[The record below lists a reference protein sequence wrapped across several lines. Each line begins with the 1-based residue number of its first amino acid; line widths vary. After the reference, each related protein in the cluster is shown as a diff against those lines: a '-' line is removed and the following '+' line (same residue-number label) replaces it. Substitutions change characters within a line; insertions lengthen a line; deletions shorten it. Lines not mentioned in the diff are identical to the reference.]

1 MKEVSRDGVLSEA
14 RVYKDFEE
22 GGSDV
27 SDAAGWSRKMRSEK

>member
-1 MKEVSRDGVLSEA
+1 MKEVSRDGVLFEV

-27 SDAAGWSRKMRSEK
+27 LDVVGWSRKMRFEK